1 MYELS
6 VEREFSAAHYLR
18 EYDGDCARMHGHN
31 YRVQITVRGEQLDE
45 AGMLLDFGD
54 LKQLCD
60 SAIDALAHRCLNEIA
75 PFDEINPTSEN
86 LARYLYEAVQGGLPD
101 TVSVQ
106 RVTVFESARSSATY
120 CEE

>member
-1 MYELS
+1 MYELT
-6 VEREFSAAHYLR
+6 VEREFPAAHYLR

-45 AGMLLDFGD
+45 AGMLIDFGD

-60 SAIDALAHRCLNEIA
+60 SVIDELDHRCLNELA

-86 LARYLYEAVQGGLPD
+86 LARYLYETIRDGLPD
-101 TVSVQ
+101 SVSVQ

>member
-60 SAIDALAHRCLNEIA
+60 SAIDELDHRCLNEIA

-120 CEE
+120 NEE

>member
-1 MYELS
+1 MYELT

-18 EYDGDCARMHGHN
+18 EYDGACARMHGHN
-31 YRVQITVRGEQLDE
+31 YRVQITVGGEQLDD
-45 AGMLLDFGD
+45 AGMLLDFAD

-60 SAIDALAHRCLNEIA
+60 AVIDQLDHRCLNEIA

-86 LARYLYEAVQGGLPD
+86 LARYLYQSVRGGLPD
-101 TVSVQ
+101 AVSVQ

-120 CEE
+120 NEE